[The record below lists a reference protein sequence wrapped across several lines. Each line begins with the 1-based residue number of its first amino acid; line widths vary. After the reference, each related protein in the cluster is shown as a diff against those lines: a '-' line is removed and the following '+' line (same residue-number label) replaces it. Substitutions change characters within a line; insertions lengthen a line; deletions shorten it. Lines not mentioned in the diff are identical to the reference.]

1 MLSQVRRNDFQS
13 SKARSAVG
21 KMRHV
26 VEMNNNRQSEYFQT
40 IAQAFLRRRGAPFFL
55 SPRDLDIIGDWE
67 KKHIPLSAVI
77 EGIERAFENSH
88 RRPQRGRVR
97 GLIFC
102 KKAVESAASQHRDRR
117 TGRPETEIP
126 RSVKWERVR
135 GEVERFLSTLPPE
148 ESDLAAKFQ
157 EGLEHLASSG
167 ASEDRL
173 EELDEEIDRILWDRS
188 TPGERTEAKNK
199 LLRDIGRKPP
209 EDIRSAI
216 RVRVIKERRDKSDVP
231 YLSLFYY

>member
-1 MLSQVRRNDFQS
+1 M
-13 SKARSAVG
+13 
-21 KMRHV
+21 
-26 VEMNNNRQSEYFQT
+26 
-40 IAQAFLRRRGAPFFL
+40 
-55 SPRDLDIIGDWE
+55 
-67 KKHIPLSAVI
+67 
-77 EGIERAFENSH
+77 
-88 RRPQRGRVR
+88 
-97 GLIFC
+97 FC

-126 RSVKWERVR
+126 RSVKRERVR

-148 ESDLAAKFQ
+148 ELDLAAKFQ

-167 ASEDRL
+167 SSEDRL

-188 TPGERTEAKNK
+188 TPEERTEAKNK

-209 EDIRSAI
+209 EDIRSAV